1 MTNLASRSARTRRS
15 SLAHW
20 SLIVGSTLAVAMA
33 CSSDGGVVRDDEGDG
48 ASAGV
53 SDVVGKG
60 GSTNVGTGGV
70 PDAGGA
76 SNPGAEGGTGNAT
89 AGLAYPLTLSPLG
102 NQSASIAHV
111 SLYFTVTDANDEPV
125 PELASSDFVAK
136 EDGAKL
142 DVAESFFRVENPQG
156 ALRIPTVLV
165 LDLSRSVVEAKAL
178 EDVKA
183 AAGAIIDSLDATQEL
198 AILTFAG
205 DVTVRSPFTA
215 SKKALHAVIDA
226 IDGADGIATNL
237 FGAIEQG
244 LGMWTD
250 GFYANNGGSPQLT
263 AGLLVAITDGND
275 TAGVATLP
283 QVLDAR
289 GSKRVLFIPVGEEA
303 AGVAE
308 QIANAGVVDASGGFK
323 ELEGAVEKAIDRIE
337 RLNGSI
343 YAAEY
348 CSPKRAGDHELLF
361 TVSGNEQYI
370 GGGSTDPKVS
380 CEPSGEA
387 PALCNQPSYLFCDWS
402 DADTFTCCP
411 PSAPFHCQTGNKC
424 YATAA
429 DADFDCPGECTAC
442 GKPFIDEPPT
452 GNAEAGYAI
461 ELPFNAAGFSD
472 AQCDSLFD
480 DGSGGAGGAGGAG
493 AGGTGA
499 GGEGPTFPNANVA
512 QACQA
517 LATAMAQRC
526 AFEGAYFN
534 CGAEFYVNECEDQP
548 TPGCE
553 SQFVSFLTSQTQ
565 DIKFFPANWTCPNI
579 EASELEMF
587 CNTDK
592 FSNHAYLSCN

>member
-1 MTNLASRSARTRRS
+1 
-15 SLAHW
+15 
-20 SLIVGSTLAVAMA
+20 VGSTLAVAMA
-33 CSSDGGVVRDDEGDG
+33 CGGGNGGGVRPDEGEGGDGGSEVINN
-48 ASAGV
+48 
-53 SDVVGKG
+53 KG
-60 GSTNVGTGGV
+60 GSKNVGNGGV
-70 PDAGGA
+70 PDVGGTA
-76 SNPGAEGGTGNAT
+76 SLGGEGGSGNAT

-102 NQSASIAHV
+102 NQNASIAHV

-125 PELASSDFVAK
+125 PELASSDFVAE
-136 EDGAKL
+136 EDGSKL

-215 SKKALHAVIDA
+215 SKKALHAVVDA

-283 QVLDAR
+283 QVLNAR

-308 QIANAGVVDASGGFK
+308 QIANAGVVDASGGFE

-361 TVSGNEQYI
+361 TVAGNEQYI
-370 GGGSTDPKVS
+370 GGGSNNPQLS
-380 CEPSGEA
+380 CEPSGPA
-387 PALCNQPSYLFCDWS
+387 PALCDQPSYLFCDWVN
-402 DADTFTCCP
+402 ADRFSCCP
-411 PSAPFHCQTGNKC
+411 PTAPFHCQGGNKC

-429 DADFDCPGECTAC
+429 DADLDCPGECTAC
-442 GKPFIDEPPT
+442 GKPFVDEEPT
-452 GNAEAGYAI
+452 GNTEAGYAI
-461 ELPFNAAGFSD
+461 ELPFNALGFSD
-472 AQCDSLFD
+472 AQCNSLFD
-480 DGSGGAGGAGGAG
+480 DGSGGAGGAGAGGAG
-493 AGGTGA
+493 AGGA
-499 GGEGPTFPNANVA
+499 GPTVPGANVA
-512 QACQA
+512 QACEA
-517 LATAMAQRC
+517 LAIAMAQRC

-534 CGAEFYVNECEDQP
+534 CGTSFYVNECEQQP
-548 TPGCE
+548 EAGCE
-553 SQFVSFLTSQTQ
+553 SQFVSYLAAQTQ
-565 DIKFFPANWTCPNI
+565 DIKSFPANWSCPTLD
-579 EASELEMF
+579 ASEAELY
-587 CNTDK
+587 CTTDK
-592 FSNHAYLSCN
+592 FANHPYLSCN